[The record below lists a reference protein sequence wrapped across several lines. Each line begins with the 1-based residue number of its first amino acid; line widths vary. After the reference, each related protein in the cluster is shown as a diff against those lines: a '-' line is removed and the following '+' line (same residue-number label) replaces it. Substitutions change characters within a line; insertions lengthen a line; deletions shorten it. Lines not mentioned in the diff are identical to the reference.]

1 VTGVGSSR
9 DDPPPPVVPPNGER
23 TPPEPSDPT
32 EPTEPAAPAEPRP
45 LIERVGMAAIAVVM
59 AGLFG
64 FVAAAA
70 FSGGEWF
77 LAAVAAVG
85 SVMTLGVGALTL
97 IRG

>member
-1 VTGVGSSR
+1 VTGAGSSV
-9 DDPPPPVVPPNGER
+9 DYPTPPVLPPDGDER
-23 TPPEPSDPT
+23 TPPEPADPT
-32 EPTEPAAPAEPRP
+32 QPAVPDEPRP
-45 LIERVGMAAIAVVM
+45 VVERIGMAAIAVVM

-85 SVMTLGVGALTL
+85 SVMTLGVGFLTL
-97 IRG
+97 VRG